1 MIIKQ
6 SPMKI
11 VKKILV
17 ILLIIL
23 IVMQVFRPA
32 KNTSNDTTKDISK
45 NYAVPDSVKTIL
57 AKACNDCHSNNTRYP
72 WYAEVQPVAW
82 WMSGHIKDAKR
93 QINFNDFDGYRI
105 AKQYKRMEDC
115 MDEVKEGGMPLPS
128 YTLIHKDAILTDEE
142 KQILLTWF
150 ETVRDSIK
158 ARYPADSLVIK
169 KKA

>member
-1 MIIKQ
+1 
-6 SPMKI
+6 MKI